1 MKLLIPLDGSTTS
14 LAAIDHI
21 RLAAQGVSLSVVL
34 VNVQPSLSADITFV
48 AGDMVDEYHQ
58 EQSEK
63 AVADALARL
72 NSGTIGFE
80 TRFLVGDAAHIIA
93 ELANEMACDGIVMG
107 SHGHTGVVGALM
119 GSIATKVVNLAN
131 VPVTL
136 VKWLSLSTNECLP
149 KRNLAAQ
156 PNSGSQRFE

>member
-14 LAAIDHI
+14 LAAIDHVE
-21 RLAAQGVSLSVVL
+21 RFAAQGVSLSVVL
-34 VNVQPSLSADITFV
+34 VNVQPSLSADITRFV
-48 AGDMVDEYHQ
+48 ASDMVDEYHQ

-136 VKWLSLSTNECLP
+136 VK
-149 KRNLAAQ
+149 
-156 PNSGSQRFE
+156 

>member
-14 LAAIDHI
+14 LAAIDHVE

-34 VNVQPSLSADITFV
+34 VNVQPSLSADITRFV
-48 AGDMVDEYHQ
+48 SSDMVDEYHQ

-72 NSGTIGFE
+72 NSGTIEFE

-136 VKWLSLSTNECLP
+136 VK
-149 KRNLAAQ
+149 
-156 PNSGSQRFE
+156 

>member
-1 MKLLIPLDGSTTS
+1 M
-14 LAAIDHI
+14 
-21 RLAAQGVSLSVVL
+21 SVVL
-34 VNVQPSLSADITFV
+34 VNVQPSLSADITRFV
-48 AGDMVDEYHQ
+48 ASDMVDEYHK
-58 EQSEK
+58 EESEK

-72 NSGTIGFE
+72 NSGTIEFG

-93 ELANEMACDGIVMG
+93 ELANEMDCDGIVMG

-136 VKWLSLSTNECLP
+136 VK
-149 KRNLAAQ
+149 
-156 PNSGSQRFE
+156 